1 MTWIDWIIVF
11 IPLVIVVAVA
21 FKAQKYVRGVS
32 DFLAGGRVAGRYVL
46 TVAGGEAGMG
56 LISLVA
62 MFEAYYNSG
71 FAYGFWSQLATPLGI
86 LMLLT
91 GYCIYRYRETRALTM
106 GQFFE
111 MRYNRSFRIFA
122 AILQSFSGVLNYA
135 IFPAVGARFL
145 IYFCGFPLEL
155 HFMGMT
161 FPTFG
166 VLMVIFLSIAVAIV
180 SLGGQITI
188 MVTDCIQGILSYPLY
203 AIVVAYIL
211 LHISW
216 SRQMAPTLLDRPPGM
231 SMVNPFDIEK
241 LRTFNLFY
249 ILVGIF
255 SSVFNRMA
263 WSGNQ
268 GYNAAAL
275 NAHEQKMGAVL
286 GTWRSGFSTMMYILL
301 AIAAYTF
308 LNNHDFARQAQVCR
322 KELAAKVV
330 ADVVPNEGEDLK
342 IKKELRTYIE
352 KGVMPDDLK
361 KRLTKPVAK
370 DSKEP
375 LRDTVYHIIASTD
388 KATAQSF
395 TTIYNQM
402 RVPYALKH
410 ILPTGIMGIFCA
422 ICIFLLVS
430 TDTTYI
436 HSWGSII
443 VQDVI
448 LPIRGKPFTP
458 KQQLRLLR
466 LVIAGVAAFAFF
478 FSFYFA
484 QIDFILMFFAITG
497 AIWLGGAGPCIV
509 GGLYWSR
516 GTTAGAFAALISGS
530 TIATTGIIL
539 QKLWVPKIYPWLVS
553 SGHLE
558 SVKRVIESISHPF
571 EPYIMWRVTPD
582 KFPINSQEI
591 YFIAMVVGITLYV
604 VISLLTC
611 KEPFNMDRLLHRG
624 AYRREGEEVV
634 HEKLTFKNAFRK
646 LLGIDSQYTK
656 GDKAIAISVFLWS
669 MGWGFGSFLVLCI
682 WNMISPWPNIWWIK
696 WFLIQNIIVPGI
708 VAVISTVWFTIG
720 GIIDLRRLFKR
731 LAEQEVSI
739 LDDGRVIGNVSAD
752 DVALVEKVEHVV
764 IEEAHKEE
772 EELKEALKKEE
783 EEEKEEKKG
792 EGEKREEASEKEE
805 EKEKE

>member
-1 MTWIDWIIVF
+1 MSWIDWVIVF
-11 IPLVIVVAVA
+11 VPLLIVVAA
-21 FKAQKYVRGVS
+21 ALKAQKYVKSVS

-46 TVAGGEAGMG
+46 TVANGEAGMG

-71 FAYGFWSQLATPLGI
+71 FAYSFWSNIATPLGI
-86 LMLLT
+86 LMLLS
-91 GYCIYRYRETRALTM
+91 GYCIYRYRETRAFTM

-111 MRYNRSFRIFA
+111 MRYNRAFRIFA

-145 IYFCGFPLEL
+145 IYFCGLPLEV
-155 HFMGMT
+155 HFLGMT

-203 AIVVAYIL
+203 AIIVIYIL

-216 SRQMAPTLLDRPPGM
+216 SHQMAPTLLDRPEGM

-249 ILVGIF
+249 IFVGIF
-255 SSVFNRMA
+255 SGVFNRMA
-263 WSGNQ
+263 WSGSQ

-286 GTWRSGFSTMMYILL
+286 GTWRTGFALMMYILL

-308 LNNHDFARQAQVCR
+308 LNNNDFAGRAKVCR
-322 KELAAKVV
+322 QELAAKVI
-330 ADVVPNEGEDLK
+330 ADVVPDEGEDIVLK
-342 IKKELRTYIE
+342 NELHTYIE
-352 KGVMPDDLK
+352 SGVLSDDLK
-361 KRLTKPVAK
+361 QRLTEPVAE

-375 LRDTVYHIIASTD
+375 LRDTVNHIIASTD
-388 KATAQSF
+388 KSAAQSF
-395 TTIYNQM
+395 STIFNQM

-410 ILPTGIMGIFCA
+410 LLPTGIMGVFCA
-422 ICIFLLVS
+422 LCIFLLIS
-430 TDTTYI
+430 TDTTYM

-466 LVIAGVAAFAFF
+466 LVIAGVAVFAFL

-516 GTTAGAFAALISGS
+516 GTTAGAFSALIAGS
-530 TIATTGIIL
+530 TIATSGVIL
-539 QKLWVPKIYPWLVS
+539 QKIWAPHIYPWLVS
-553 SGHLE
+553 SGHVAA
-558 SVKRVIESISHPF
+558 VKRVIERISHPF

-591 YFIAMVVGITLYV
+591 YFIAMVVGITLYI

-624 AYRREGEEVV
+624 AYRREGDDLV

-646 LLGIDSQYTK
+646 MLGIDSQYTK
-656 GDKAIAISVFLWS
+656 GDKAIAVSVFIWS
-669 MGWGFGSFLVLCI
+669 MGWGFGSFVVLCI
-682 WNMISPWPNIWWIK
+682 WNVVSPWPDTWWIN

-708 VAVISTVWFTIG
+708 IAAISTVWFTIG
-720 GIIDLRRLFKR
+720 GIVDLRRLFKR
-731 LAEQEVSI
+731 LEEQEVSV
-739 LDDGRVIGNVSAD
+739 LDDGRVIGNVNAD
-752 DVALVEKVEHVV
+752 DVAMVEKVEHVV

-772 EELKEALKKEE
+772 DELKEAL
-783 EEEKEEKKG
+783 EKERK
-792 EGEKREEASEKEE
+792 
-805 EKEKE
+805 